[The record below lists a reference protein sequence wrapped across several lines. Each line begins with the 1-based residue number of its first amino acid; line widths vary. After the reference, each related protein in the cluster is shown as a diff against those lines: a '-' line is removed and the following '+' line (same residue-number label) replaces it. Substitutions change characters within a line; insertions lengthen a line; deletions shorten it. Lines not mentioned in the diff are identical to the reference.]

1 MPERACH
8 CIGVCVCVCAGG
20 LACVCVWVASGESA
34 PLSVVCA
41 VLVPFVKF
49 QRRTQTQTWVCVI
62 GYAVRHRSFA
72 PSYSHKWSFGRMQV
86 SLGCGRMGV

>member
-8 CIGVCVCVCAGG
+8 YIGVCVCVRAGSH
-20 LACVCVWVASGESA
+20 VCVWVASGESA

-49 QRRTQTQTWVCVI
+49 QRRTHTQTWVCVI
-62 GYAVRHRSFA
+62 GYA
-72 PSYSHKWSFGRMQV
+72 GV
-86 SLGCGRMGV
+86 SGGCKCPWGVGVWEFE